1 MPLMISPQEA
11 QAIQEDEAQLVMALA
26 QVSHRIS
33 AALHQPPAPKPT
45 VEDALRISL
54 GRRMV
59 YGQLWDGSFRHEL
72 TPNSLKVIFDALQKP
87 VTEGVEPEQ
96 YKGKVPAIE
105 IRSGETLLFREERDG
120 TVTANLIQLQ
130 VGEVSKA
137 VPKPV
142 LKASEVSTPATS
154 SGKEADQAVSSEKAA
169 EVAQIAARL
178 MNPLSEKKP
187 LYDSV
192 AIANYRIKQSGQH
205 LTVSRDDNLVLVVR
219 DGEIINQQ
227 LNGADLKTFQQFQ
240 AQFPA
245 RIPDQGEPRVESR
258 AEHFQSLGGEGAIA
272 TLERETAKLPEC
284 GTREL
289 LQATLQDWQQ
299 QPHPEATPEKPQSYS
314 LRDQRLAAAVL
325 ELFNR
330 GYERT
335 GELSYQLGE
344 YTLAQRQGNTFSL
357 SDSQGELMTFQRQQ
371 GFGFGRRVQVL
382 STSDRLN
389 DFQRRE
395 LLAMKQNP
403 ALMPQGT
410 LDVEATYA
418 AKTWQAEQTVRD
430 FLKNHARANVWSKE
444 GGQFKLEMGAEDLLR
459 ITDKQGRGIVYQR
472 QKGEVFSQLNP
483 QDFAHFERLQQRMNA
498 LEQPL
503 ASPKTSRQ
511 PQLEIS

>member
-33 AALHQPPAPKPT
+33 AALNQSPAPKPAA
-45 VEDALRISL
+45 EDNLRISL
-54 GRRMV
+54 GRRTV

-72 TPNSLKVIFDALQKP
+72 TPNNLKVIFAALQKP
-87 VTEGVEPEQ
+87 VTEGGELEQ

-105 IRSGETLLFREERDG
+105 IRNGETLLFREERDG

-142 LKASEVSTPATS
+142 LKAPEISTPAAPN
-154 SGKEADQAVSSEKAA
+154 GKQADQTVSSENAA
-169 EVAQIAARL
+169 EVARIAARL
-178 MNPLSEKKP
+178 MNPLGEKKP

-227 LNGADLKTFQQFQ
+227 LNGADLKTFQRFQ

-245 RIPDQGEPRVESR
+245 RIPDQAEPKVESGVG
-258 AEHFQSLGGEGAIA
+258 HSQSLGGEGAIA

-284 GTREL
+284 GTKEL

-299 QPHPEATPEKPQSYS
+299 QPHPEATPEKPQGYS

-325 ELFNR
+325 DLFSQ
-330 GYERT
+330 GYGRT
-335 GELSYQLGE
+335 GESSYQLGE
-344 YTLAQRQGNTFSL
+344 YTLAQRQDNTFSL
-357 SDSQGELMTFQRQQ
+357 SDSQGELLTFQRQR
-371 GFGFGRRVQVL
+371 GFGFRRRAQILTVI
-382 STSDRLN
+382 DRLN
-389 DFQRRE
+389 DFQRKE
-395 LLAMKQNP
+395 LLAMKQNS
-403 ALMPQGT
+403 ALQISR
-410 LDVEATYA
+410 V
-418 AKTWQAEQTVRD
+418 
-430 FLKNHARANVWSKE
+430 
-444 GGQFKLEMGAEDLLR
+444 GA
-459 ITDKQGRGIVYQR
+459 
-472 QKGEVFSQLNP
+472 
-483 QDFAHFERLQQRMNA
+483 
-498 LEQPL
+498 
-503 ASPKTSRQ
+503 
-511 PQLEIS
+511 